1 MSNPLVSLLSTLGH
15 LLAGLGIAA
24 GLLWGFQGRLLFYPT
39 SELIATPRDWGLAY
53 TDVDLVSSDGV
64 RLHGWFIPGPAA
76 DQAPATDPAPDQTAA
91 QTPRRTLLFLH
102 GNAGNISHR
111 RDSLLIFHRLGL
123 DVLIIGYR
131 GYGRSTGHPSED
143 GLYADA
149 DAAWR
154 WLVDTHGVDP
164 AAIVIFGRS
173 LGAAV
178 AAQLAATRPAG
189 EAPAALIAESGFADL
204 GSLARTLFPGVAH
217 VLPLH
222 YRFDAADWIS
232 QVQSPV
238 LVLHSADDEIIPY
251 NQGRALFEAAPEPR
265 QFVVLRGD
273 HNHGFLH
280 SQPAYERALARF
292 LAGLP
297 PAERPVE
304 TTH

>member
-1 MSNPLVSLLSTLGH
+1 MSSPLAGLLSTLGH
-15 LLAGLGIAA
+15 VLAGLGIAA

-39 SELIATPRDWGLAY
+39 SDLIATPSDWGLAY
-53 TDVDLVSSDGV
+53 TDVDLTSSDGV
-64 RLHGWFIPGPAA
+64 RLHGWFIPAAA
-76 DQAPATDPAPDQTAA
+76 DQATDAP
-91 QTPRRTLLFLH
+91 PRRTLLFLH

-123 DVLIIGYR
+123 DVLIISYR

-154 WLVDTHGVDP
+154 WLVDTHGTDP
-164 AAIVIFGRS
+164 ASIVIFGRS

-189 EAPAALIAESGFADL
+189 EVPAALIAESGFADL
-204 GSLARTLFPGVAH
+204 TSLARTLFPGLAH
-217 VLPLH
+217 VLPLR

-238 LVLHSADDEIIPY
+238 LVLHSPEDEIIPY
-251 NQGRALFEAAPEPR
+251 QQGRRLYEAAPEPR

-273 HNHGFLH
+273 HNHGFLQ
-280 SQPAYERALARF
+280 SQPSYERALARF
-292 LAGLP
+292 LAGLSAGTSAP
-297 PAERPVE
+297 ERPGE
-304 TTH
+304 APR